1 MKAIVAENG
10 TQIEVRTHDF
20 YLLNSVVCLEDE
32 WSKPFSFIQDSK
44 EEIENFNNKTN
55 SEDDLYECD
64 DPILKLNLDRIET
77 KTE

>member
-1 MKAIVAENG
+1 MKAIIAEND
-10 TQIEVRTHDF
+10 TAKEVNIHDF

-44 EEIENFNNKTN
+44 EEIKNFNNRTQR
-55 SEDDLYECD
+55 EDDLYECD